1 VGDGNVRHVHANKM
15 RTFVVRIQGFG
26 VVADTDVDFGR
37 NPIVVRYVC

>member
-1 VGDGNVRHVHANKM
+1 MGDGNVRHVHANKM